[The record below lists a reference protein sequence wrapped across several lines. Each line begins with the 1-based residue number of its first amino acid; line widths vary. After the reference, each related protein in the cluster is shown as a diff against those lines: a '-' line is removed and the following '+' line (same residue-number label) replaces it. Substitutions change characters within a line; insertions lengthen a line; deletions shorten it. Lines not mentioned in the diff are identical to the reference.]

1 MNKTLTKIF
10 ALALFASFTAPALA
24 DGHGDHDG
32 RDGYRGYDAPHYY
45 QDHGRGDDRGDRN
58 WDHGHGHG
66 YEHGHGRDYDT
77 YYAQPYYQPPRVIY
91 APPPP
96 VAYYP
101 APAYRSGV
109 EVRLLQLF

>member
-10 ALALFASFTAPALA
+10 AVALFASIAAPALA
-24 DGHGDHDG
+24 DGRGDHDG
-32 RDGYRGYDAPHYY
+32 RDGYRGYDAPRYY
-45 QDHGRGDDRGDRN
+45 QDRGNWNDRGDRG
-58 WDHGHGHG
+58 WDRGHGR
-66 YEHGHGRDYDT
+66 GRDYDV
-77 YYAQPYYQPPRVIY
+77 YYARPYYQPPRVVY

-109 EVRLLQLF
+109 EVRLMQMF